1 MLVDKFAQQKRRL
14 PEYVLETFYGRLEH
28 IFLIKICPELP
39 NRFFAERSE
48 DIILAAIRS
57 CKLDTT
63 PAELKKLDIHLY
75 THQGSLDFIDITSV
89 QAVVGRVPHKAGST
103 WAIIDRSGALARAI
117 FNNEDGAGNGN

>member
-1 MLVDKFAQQKRRL
+1 MCLRLFTAVLNIFFSSKFVLSL
-14 PEYVLETFYGRLEH
+14 PTV
-28 IFLIKICPELP
+28 
-39 NRFFAERSE
+39 FFERSE

-75 THQGSLDFIDITSV
+75 THQGSLNFIDITSV

-117 FNNEDGAGNGN
+117 FNNEDGAGNSN

>member
-14 PEYVLETFYGRLEH
+14 PEYVLETFYSRLEH
-28 IFLIKICPELP
+28 VFLIKICPKPP
-39 NRFFAERSE
+39 NNLFKTNE

-75 THQGSLDFIDITSV
+75 THQRSLDFTDVTSI
-89 QAVVGRVPHKAGST
+89 QAVVGRVPHKASST

-117 FNNEDGAGNGN
+117 FSNEDGAGNGN